1 MPTSIFTPCVAR
13 AVLWALPVSC
23 LLTAAVSCRS
33 TSRAVDA
40 TVVRSA
46 ADSLAVGVSSQQII
60 DMADDLEINVD
71 EWYFYPT
78 ASSSDTGSPQMH
90 RRVRVLHSGHVLAS
104 GCDTATVSVQAR
116 SSQVEES
123 RSETHSEPQP
133 SRLPWI
139 AFAAMTILITI
150 MFFKK

>member
-1 MPTSIFTPCVAR
+1 MLTSIFTPCAAK
-13 AVLWALPVSC
+13 AVLRALPVSC
-23 LLTAAVSCRS
+23 LLTVAVSCRS
-33 TSRAVDA
+33 TSRAVGTA
-40 TVVRSA
+40 VVRSA

-60 DMADDLEINVD
+60 GMADDLEINVD
-71 EWYFYPT
+71 EWYFYPM

-90 RRVRVLHSGHVLAS
+90 RRVKVSHSCHALAS
-104 GCDTATVSVQAR
+104 GRDTATVSVQAR
-116 SSQVEES
+116 SSQVVES